1 LTHLQKILCIVG
13 QGFSYAVYTINIIH
27 MYPQKLNQGSVYIL
41 SSLIFTFGCISL
53 WLNIFF
59 RINKFKEPDMEF
71 TILLILCF
79 LSIFFLLMIKG
90 PFILFCGS
98 KKTNKEKLYES
109 SSEEELKEK
118 IKE

>member
-1 LTHLQKILCIVG
+1 
-13 QGFSYAVYTINIIH
+13 

-71 TILLILCF
+71 TILLIVMLTLFQNSPMLQHRGACTA
-79 LSIFFLLMIKG
+79 
-90 PFILFCGS
+90 ILQ
-98 KKTNKEKLYES
+98 S
-109 SSEEELKEK
+109 SYSSQ
-118 IKE
+118 

>member
-1 LTHLQKILCIVG
+1 
-13 QGFSYAVYTINIIH
+13 
-27 MYPQKLNQGSVYIL
+27 
-41 SSLIFTFGCISL
+41 
-53 WLNIFF
+53 
-59 RINKFKEPDMEF
+59 MEF